1 MKKIIIPLALL
12 ILVIFIFGCTNS
24 SSENE
29 LIGTWEY
36 EKSEGT
42 STSLVIDKDI
52 KCREFNISPAIYSP
66 QTISFITTQQNA
78 EEANAK
84 AVFQFDLEGNM
95 IAKHISCTQAAIS
108 LGKNKTSKSS
118 IANCAR
124 GIQNTAFGFKWKY
137 K

>member
-42 STSLVIDKDI
+42 STSLVIDKDKLTFLQEATVLGYSSKFDI
-52 KCREFNISPAIYSP
+52 EFDYNLYEKTIQTTGGKIIYYN
-66 QTISFITTQQNA
+66 QRA
-78 EEANAK
+78 
-84 AVFQFDLEGNM
+84 
-95 IAKHISCTQAAIS
+95 
-108 LGKNKTSKSS
+108 
-118 IANCAR
+118 
-124 GIQNTAFGFKWKY
+124 
-137 K
+137 